1 MLRRAAPIVAVAL
14 AAAAC
19 GGSPTAPALVIPAPY
34 VLTAGSYTLNIF
46 PATSSP
52 SGPVACMTAGSG
64 AGTNIAIPVD
74 VQQDGRIWIGRPPA
88 GTLELTL
95 VDVSPAAYSGALKGS
110 FTLGGTTMTA
120 GSGGDPAF
128 VFALTLG
135 ASWLTGPIDGAVIYT
150 SGGSQSSCTA
160 NSWSLVR
167 R

>member
-1 MLRRAAPIVAVAL
+1 MLRRAAPIVALAL

-19 GGSPTAPALVIPAPY
+19 GGSPTAPALVVPAPY

-46 PATSSP
+46 PAASSP
-52 SGPVACMTAGSG
+52 SGPVVCMSAGSG
-64 AGTNIAIPVD
+64 AGTNIAIPVE
-74 VQQDGRIWIGRPPA
+74 VQPDGPLWVARPPT
-88 GTLELTL
+88 GTLRLTL
-95 VDVSPAAYSGALKGS
+95 AGVSPAAYYGPLEGA
-110 FTLGGTTMTA
+110 FTLGGTTVTA

-135 ASWLTGPIDGAVIYT
+135 ASSLTGPIDGAVTYA
-150 SGGSQSSCTA
+150 SAGSQSSCNA